1 MRSTVVRL
9 MLVALAAAGA
19 VAAGPA
25 SAADG
30 GLCKLDGTA
39 TFVKGPNATDHPF
52 SYTFTGD
59 LSNCQSNTPG
69 AAASGKIATLVP
81 AKGTGTCASNTGA
94 GIALVTWAD
103 KGLSVVQYTTQS
115 ATAGVVLQ
123 GNVIAST
130 KVGKK
135 TYTTTKFSGY
145 GAAGLLAFEASPQE
159 CAGGGVTS
167 AGIAGAVGLGKQ

>member
-19 VAAGPA
+19 VAAVPA

-39 TFVKGPNATDHPF
+39 TFAKGPNTTDHPF

-59 LSNCQSNTPG
+59 LTNCQSNTPG
-69 AAASGKIATLVP
+69 AAAAGKIATLVP
-81 AKGTGTCASNTGA
+81 ATGAGTCASNTGA

-115 ATAGVVLQ
+115 GTAGVVLQ
-123 GNVIAST
+123 GTVIPST

-135 TYTTTKFSGY
+135 TYTTTKFAGY
-145 GAAGLLAFEASPQE
+145 GAAGLLVFEASPQE
-159 CAGGGVTS
+159 CAGAGVTS
-167 AGIAGAVGLGKQ
+167 AGITGAVGLGKQ